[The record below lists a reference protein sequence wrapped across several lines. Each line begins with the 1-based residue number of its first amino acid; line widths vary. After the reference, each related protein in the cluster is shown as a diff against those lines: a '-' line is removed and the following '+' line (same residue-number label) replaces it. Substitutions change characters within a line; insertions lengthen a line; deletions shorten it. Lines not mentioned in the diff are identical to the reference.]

1 MKPQIDLFDPVYLAF
16 HDCFHA
22 DAEKPARPKRKRI
35 SLKKAKNVEV
45 SNESEL
51 DSLLPY
57 LFPEDYPELQEQID
71 SINIT
76 WTSDDIDLLQQEI
89 LRSSINVLL
98 DYRSG
103 TQSRNEAYAWL
114 MNDDV
119 APFSYRVCIRSM
131 GGRAETFRSH
141 VCSRLH
147 SERRLLRQ
155 AQVLTERQSAYL
167 DWINKLVIP
176 EGFDKLTGI
185 ELLAWLDQLDEINQQ
200 VASKSGY

>member
-35 SLKKAKNVEV
+35 SSKAKNVEV

-71 SINIT
+71 SINII
-76 WTSDDIDLLQQEI
+76 WSNDDIDLLQQQI
-89 LRSSINVLL
+89 LHNSINVLL

-103 TQSRNEAYAWL
+103 TQSRSEAYAWL

-141 VCSRLH
+141 VCRRLR

-155 AQVLTERQSAYL
+155 AQELTQRQGAYL

-176 EGFDKLTGI
+176 DDGFEEMTGI

-200 VASKSGY
+200 VVSNAGY